1 MPTCCEIAIHPV
13 RCTIVCFSWP
23 TIATRRLLETAGF
36 LYPPLPMSPWT
47 MANRHFAIAVAAIA
61 LVIGLVHAG
70 SLGNGFH
77 YDDGHSV
84 VRNPHIRTLDLPR
97 FLLDSRTFSDARRT
111 PCTARWW

>member
-1 MPTCCEIAIHPV
+1 VPTCCEIAIHPV

-70 SLGNGFH
+70 SLGNGFCPASCSTP
-77 YDDGHSV
+77 GHSP
-84 VRNPHIRTLDLPR
+84 N
-97 FLLDSRTFSDARRT
+97 ARRT

>member
-1 MPTCCEIAIHPV
+1 M
-13 RCTIVCFSWP
+13 
-23 TIATRRLLETAGF
+23 
-36 LYPPLPMSPWT
+36 YPPLPMSPWT

-84 VRNPHIRTLDLPR
+84 GEILTHTLDLPHIP
-97 FLLDSRTFSDARRT
+97 LDSRTFSERPEDAMYR
-111 PCTARWW
+111 RWW